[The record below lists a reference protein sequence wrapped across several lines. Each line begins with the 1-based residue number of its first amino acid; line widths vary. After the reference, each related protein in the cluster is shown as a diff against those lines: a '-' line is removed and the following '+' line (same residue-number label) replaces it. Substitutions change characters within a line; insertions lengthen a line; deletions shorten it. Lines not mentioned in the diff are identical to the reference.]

1 MELLEVS
8 ETARARE
15 IDAELKKNKWRNEWL
30 DETDKKDRPFR
41 MWLRKGVQPGAA
53 WCLLCGKKIVYKSN
67 GKKSISSHGIETVHV
82 ERLNALK
89 HASTLPAASPVLAPL
104 SKMDYLVDAKIRTCA
119 FLAEHCLP
127 LSLAPELVGFCQ
139 KLAADTPSLERLAM
153 CRKTATYTM
162 THGVA
167 VTFRENLF
175 QKLSIFSGP
184 LVEGTFNIMDDIVEN
199 DRTSLTSENY
209 EAIALIKS
217 GLHAEKK
224 TSTTMDIT
232 HRMRTVCTN
241 AYSTYRDYQQ
251 TSRHQKDAL
260 KQKRVPCT
268 LR

>member
-139 KLAADTPSLERLAM
+139 KLAADTPSLELP
-153 CRKTATYTM
+153 
-162 THGVA
+162 
-167 VTFRENLF
+167 
-175 QKLSIFSGP
+175 SSGSDSRASKP
-184 LVEGTFNIMDDIVEN
+184 PCIMWSRVWGKDVPKEVWEPN
-199 DRTSLTSENY
+199 HFVVCLPESETDRNQQLKR
-209 EAIALIKS
+209 KS
-217 GLHAEKK
+217 GQSQIHAFFSKK
-224 TSTTMDIT
+224 PRS
-232 HRMRTVCTN
+232 
-241 AYSTYRDYQQ
+241 Q
-251 TSRHQKDAL
+251 
-260 KQKRVPCT
+260 
-268 LR
+268 